1 MSRALLIVGLA
12 ALVALAGCSAID
24 GGDGETPTATVPAP
38 TDATETT
45 TDTTGDTTSPETATA
60 TESGTAGEDRIGWEN
75 GYAFDDPIDVTP
87 EDGFNDSEF
96 AVVKARTMARVEKI
110 RGREFESGASIR
122 FISRETLEEEGLF
135 TFEAD
140 PARDQLWEAA
150 FVVGENETSAA
161 ELNELYD
168 VVVDGYAGD
177 GEVTLV
183 VDNPERPRID
193 PGVLSHELA
202 HILGGP
208 RLQMGNYDG
217 TVDQAL
223 VLRSVVEGNANFVE
237 GQYLDRCEGEWS
249 CLERP
254 ENATEV
260 IDADRMNEGLFLW
273 FAAPYTL
280 GPGLMTHEYDEQGIE
295 GVNEVYAN
303 APASM
308 EQVIHPDRYAD
319 ETPTSVDVEDRSADD
334 WDRQRASARRATNT
348 LGETTLYTMFKAND
362 VIGGPE
368 PEINKAQRTGLNYTH
383 PATDGWA
390 GDAFAAYSNGSAGG
404 YVLKT
409 AWDSDRDAREF
420 HDKYLELLDTKGA
433 TEVREGVY
441 RIPDGPYADAF
452 RVVRDGKTVTI
463 VNAPTV
469 GALDEVHPVE

>member
-24 GGDGETPTATVPAP
+24 GSETPTATVPEP
-38 TDATETT
+38 TET
-45 TDTTGDTTSPETATA
+45 TDTTATTGTESTSPGTSTA
-60 TESGTAGEDRIGWEN
+60 TEGGTAGEDRIGWEN
-75 GYAFDDPIDVTP
+75 GYAYDDPIDVTP

-122 FISRETLEEEGLF
+122 FITRETLNEEGLF

-150 FVVGENETSAA
+150 FVVGENETAAA
-161 ELNELYD
+161 ELNELYS

-223 VLRSVVEGNANFVE
+223 VVRSVVEGNANFVE

-249 CLERP
+249 CLDRP
-254 ENATEV
+254 QNATEV

-295 GVNEVYAN
+295 GVNEVYTN

-319 ETPTSVDVEDRSADD
+319 ETPTSVDVGDRSGDD
-334 WDRQRASARRATNT
+334 WKRERASARRATNT
-348 LGETTLYTMFKAND
+348 LGEATLYTMFKAND
-362 VIGGPE
+362 VIGGPK
-368 PEINKAQRTGLNYTH
+368 PDVNKAQRTGLNYTH

-409 AWDSDRDAREF
+409 AWDTDRDAREF
-420 HDKYLELLDTKGA
+420 HDKYLELLESKGA
-433 TEVREGVY
+433 TVVRDGVY
-441 RIPDGPYADAF
+441 RIPDGPYADAV

-469 GALDEVHPVE
+469 GALDEVHPIE

>member
-24 GGDGETPTATVPAP
+24 GGETPTATVPEP
-38 TDATETT
+38 TET
-45 TDTTGDTTSPETATA
+45 TDTTATTATESTSPGTSTA

-87 EDGFNDSEF
+87 GDGFNDSEF

-122 FISRETLEEEGLF
+122 FISRETLNEEGLF

-161 ELNELYD
+161 ELNELYS
-168 VVVDGYAGD
+168 VVVDGYAGG

-237 GQYLDRCEGEWS
+237 AQYLDRCEGEWS
-249 CLERP
+249 CLDRP
-254 ENATEV
+254 QNATEV
-260 IDADRMNEGLFLW
+260 TDADRMNEGLFLW

-295 GVNEVYAN
+295 GVNEVYTN

-334 WDRQRASARRATNT
+334 WDRERASARRAQNT

-368 PEINKAQRTGLNYTH
+368 PRINKAQRTGLNYTH

-409 AWDSDRDAREF
+409 AWDTDRDARQF
-420 HDKYLELLDTKGA
+420 HDKYLELLESKGA

-452 RVVRDGKTVTI
+452 RIVRDGKTVTI

-469 GALDEVHPVE
+469 EALDEVHSIE